1 MRTWTTRW
9 TGALALLIWVTS
21 SLAHPTSARGE
32 RVAGGAE
39 ESIARLE
46 TAFVWPTLLNDVS
59 AVDRDISETLAA
71 TSNHGVYLS
80 ASDSNDSKDLEWD
93 RTCSSETTP
102 SEKVMLCSGLEN
114 VSPFVVWK

>member
-21 SLAHPTSARGE
+21 SLAHQTNVRGE

-46 TAFVWPTLLNDVS
+46 TVFAWPISNDVS
-59 AVDRDISETLAA
+59 TVDRDMLDFLAA
-71 TSNHGVYLS
+71 TPTHGVYVS
-80 ASDSNDSKDLEWD
+80 ASDNNDTKDYECG
-93 RTCSSETTP
+93 RTRSSETIQ
-102 SEKVMLCSGLEN
+102 SEKGMLCSGLEN